1 MAGSEMNKQLL
12 NVGFIGIGILGKG
25 LALALADRGYR
36 VAAANSRTVISAGWL
51 ADRIESCQVYATAQ
65 ELADHCCLVF
75 ITTPDSAIQQV
86 VESVRWREGQGV
98 VHCSGSSGANI
109 LAEARAQGAVAGA
122 FHPFQTFAGLADP
135 PEAVARMSGV
145 TFAVSAEG
153 WLLSLLQGM
162 ARDLGGHPVSISD
175 QDRPLYHASAVMACG
190 YLVTLLQAAMK
201 PWHSMG
207 FTQQEAMAALYPLAR
222 ATLENISKHGVA
234 ASVTGPVVRG
244 DTDTVESHLVA
255 LSERLPDLLPIYAA
269 LASGSLPI
277 AASLGIEK
285 NSLDNLKLLI
295 ERYSRRCQPCQE

>member
-1 MAGSEMNKQLL
+1 MDKQLL
-12 NVGFIGIGILGKG
+12 KVGFIGIGVLGKG

-36 VAAANSRTVISAGWL
+36 ITAAHSRTVTSAQWL
-51 ADRIESCQVYATAQ
+51 ADGIKGCQVYVTAQ
-65 ELADHCCLVF
+65 ELADHCDLVF
-75 ITTPDSAIQQV
+75 ITAPDAAIQPV
-86 VESVRWREGQGV
+86 AESVRWREGQGV
-98 VHCSGSSGANI
+98 VHCSGSSGTKI
-109 LAEARAQGAVAGA
+109 LAGASGQGAVTGA

-135 PEAVARMSGV
+135 QEAVARMSGV

-153 WLLSLLQGM
+153 WLLSLLQDM
-162 ARDLGGHPVSISD
+162 AHDLGGHPVSISD
-175 QDRPLYHASAVMACG
+175 QDRPLYHASAVLGCG

-207 FTQQEAMAALYPLAR
+207 FTEQEAIAALYPLAR

-255 LSERLPDLLPIYAA
+255 LSERLPDLLPIYTA

-277 AASLGIEK
+277 AANLGIES
-285 NSLDNLKLLI
+285 NSLHDLQLLI
-295 ERYSRRCQPCQE
+295 ERYSRRCLPCQE